1 MFTQNTVY
9 FSNPGGSHSQPW
21 CYVEN
26 EKRERDVE
34 LCDIDKCFNEW
45 LSYAMIFAVVLML
58 ICILFIYIICRCTV
72 KKRTVTS
79 IENVRYTI
87 SISDLITNS
96 CQFCFE

>member
-1 MFTQNTVY
+1 MFTQNSVY

-79 IENVRYTI
+79 IENVRYT
-87 SISDLITNS
+87 N
-96 CQFCFE
+96 